1 MLMLIYSL
9 TDKLYVNKID
19 ENAQY
24 LPSPEQLKHRLIIK
38 VSHILTYYLYIIN
51 YYMNCIIHWNYIIL
65 ISYIIHISEGKC
77 WL

>member
-1 MLMLIYSL
+1 MIYSL

-51 YYMNCIIHWNYIIL
+51 YNMNCIIH
-65 ISYIIHISEGKC
+65 
-77 WL
+77 